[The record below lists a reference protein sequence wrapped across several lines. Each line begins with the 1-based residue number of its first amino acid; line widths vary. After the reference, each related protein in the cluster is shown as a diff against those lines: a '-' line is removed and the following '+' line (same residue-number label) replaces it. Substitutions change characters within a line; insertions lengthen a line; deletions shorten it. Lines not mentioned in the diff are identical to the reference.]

1 MASCTSVD
9 GCTWRPAFKTISKIA
24 NFVEENAGT
33 MLVSLLLFQRLGIC
47 VPLFWRKP
55 GWD

>member
-33 MLVSLLLFQRLGIC
+33 MLVSLLLFQRLGI
-47 VPLFWRKP
+47 
-55 GWD
+55 